1 MKCYLEVFVG
11 IQFHSHEGLGEVVDT
26 EKVPEVT
33 VRFVDSQLK
42 ELRKQSQMVFISQSK
57 HPPPPRHSL
66 LWLSEKVLSSSKNY
80 FYKPYSLL
88 FYYLYI

>member
-42 ELRKQSQMVFISQSK
+42 EVRKQHAQMVFIAQPK
-57 HPPPPRHSL
+57 PPTPPPVQPSL
-66 LWLSEKVLSSSKNY
+66 GGCLY
-80 FYKPYSLL
+80 FEP
-88 FYYLYI
+88 